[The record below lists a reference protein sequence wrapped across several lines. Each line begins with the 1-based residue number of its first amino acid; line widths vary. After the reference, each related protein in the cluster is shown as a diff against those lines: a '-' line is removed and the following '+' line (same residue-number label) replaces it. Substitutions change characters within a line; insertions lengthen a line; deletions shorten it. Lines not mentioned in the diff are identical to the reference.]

1 MKRAY
6 YKALAALTV
15 VLAAVIVAC
24 TPAQEAKTITAIGNG
39 GACVLNHPEAAPEV
53 IAKDCGIAAIPD
65 VIAILLA
72 AEHHAA
78 RRCPA
83 IVPDAGARDV
93 LYGPGK

>member
-1 MKRAY
+1 MNRRSSVLGVFAI
-6 YKALAALTV
+6 AFG
-15 VLAAVIVAC
+15 VLAVMC
-24 TPAQEAKTITAIGNG
+24 TPAQEAKTVTAVGNA
-39 GACVLNHPEAAPEV
+39 GACILNHPEAAPEV
-53 IAKDCGIAAIPD
+53 IAKDCGEASIPD